1 MRSSLATRDARS
13 SAEREGAGATSGHQ
27 SVERALAVL
36 SAFDDVRSELGVGEL
51 SRSLGLHK
59 STVSRLAATLE
70 RSRFLRRHEDRYRL
84 GTEVV
89 RLGAVAL
96 ASFDLV
102 ATMRPA
108 MERISEHCGETVN
121 LAVADGDWVL
131 NIAEVPS
138 TYILSSSGGWSGR
151 RTAPH
156 AVANGKVLLAYGAL
170 ELPEGA
176 VLERYTSRTITSRAQ
191 LAAELALVRDRG
203 YATAVSELEE
213 GLVAVAAPV
222 FDADGRCV
230 AALSVSGPE
239 SRLGSE
245 HLERLGKLVS
255 SA

>member
-1 MRSSLATRDARS
+1 V
-13 SAEREGAGATSGHQ
+13 SGQVKGGEPEDGTGDEQHVAPRHQ

-36 SAFDDVRSELGVGEL
+36 AAFDDVRAELGVGEL

-70 RSRFLRRHEDRYRL
+70 RSRFLRRHKDRYRL

-102 ATMRPA
+102 TSMRPA
-108 MERISEHCGETVN
+108 MERISELCGETIN

-170 ELPEGA
+170 RLPDGA
-176 VLERYTSRTITSRAQ
+176 VLERYTPRTITSRAE
-191 LAAELALVRDRG
+191 LAAELAAARDRG
-203 YATAVSELEE
+203 YATAVCELEE

-222 FDADGRCV
+222 LDADGRCV

-239 SRLGSE
+239 SRLGPE
-245 HLERLGKLVS
+245 HLERLGKLVG